1 MPPIDLNREEMA
13 KMEAKE
19 EKPLTFECRLSRE
32 KKQKIE
38 KANGNETL
46 SITRSN
52 SPTFGCQKKKEKKR
66 MGIYICLVIILSSNV
81 YFDPKFPS
89 VIGESKIVSCI

>member
-1 MPPIDLNREEMA
+1 MPPINLNREEMA

-52 SPTFGCQKKKEKKR
+52 SPTFGCQKKKKR
-66 MGIYICLVIILSSNV
+66 EEENGHLHLFGY
-81 YFDPKFPS
+81 YFEFKCVF
-89 VIGESKIVSCI
+89 